1 MRGAVVKTAG
11 GVTTGRP
18 AAAGT
23 ISLWSILKGLG
34 TAIMALSL
42 AGGWPSAGA
51 RAGPDPCSVDAT
63 GTIATCSGNQSA
75 GISFVNQTV
84 TAINV
89 QALTTPINP
98 VAGTPGVQLSV
109 TGAQAGVPGG
119 AGGSTP
125 ALTVLT
131 APTVSIAASAN
142 NPSTLSG
149 LGIAVSGF
157 AGNGAQ
163 GSTGSGSTPAGAG
176 GTGGAAGDVTVTN
189 NGTVVGT
196 KTGRPVNSRAVE
208 FNQTAQLATAQ
219 GQVTT
224 STTETNIRAFLRTST
239 VKAVTDI
246 CGTTPNP
253 CSAAQSVN
261 QGIRDQLINNGVTA
275 YTSLFGGSHSF
286 PLIGQL
292 DSQVAV
298 QLRGAIAIQTYLS
311 NSPLPQE
318 VNDRNG
324 VVSGLSY
331 GGNGGVGGTGS
342 ALMGDQPAARNGANG
357 GNGGAGGAVSIT
369 NTGSIAANG
378 NYLAGILAVSVGGT
392 AGNGGASGF
401 IASFGG
407 QGGVG
412 GSGGTI
418 VVTNQGSITT
428 SGTGAS
434 GIFVQ
439 SVGGAGAAAGTG
451 FLTQNGSAGGV
462 GGQVSVL
469 QTGSIVTA
477 GYGSFGIFAQ
487 SLGGTGGAGLANGAN
502 GNGGTGGSGANVNAA
517 LAGSIVTGGDYA
529 HGIFASS
536 VGGAGGTGGTAS
548 GAGGNGGSAGIV
560 GIDVAAGSVIRTT
573 GANAHAI
580 YGMSMGGT
588 GGTGAENLGFWAEA
602 GGGGNGGAASNVVV
616 ANNGTLVTAGQ
627 FAYGIFAQSVGGNG
641 GYGGAAAGLFAQSGA
656 GGGGAPAGAVMVSN
670 SGSITTAGRGSHAIF
685 AQSVAGGGGDA
696 GAAGGLI
703 ALGGDGGTAAQAICT
718 RSLLR
723 SQCND
728 GGAVTVT
735 NSGTLTVGGDVAYGI
750 FAQSVG
756 GGGGNGGASA
766 GLFAFGGRGGAG
778 GNGGAVAVNNAGAI
792 TGIGEQST
800 GIFAQSIGGGGGN
813 GGDTLSIAV
822 GVGISIG
829 GSGGNG
835 GNGAGVTAINSG
847 VLSQAGDQ
855 STGIFAQSIGGGG
868 GNGGDAKTQG
878 ALASAFTLAIGGSG
892 GGGGSGGPVLVV
904 NNGAITVAGTD
915 ATGIIAQSV
924 GGGGGNGGDAAA
936 SGQSPV
942 VQLSVSIGG
951 SGGNG
956 GGAGAVEVRNNG
968 SITTSGER
976 SRGVFA
982 QSVGGGG
989 GNGGDASAKSVS
1001 SGAPNVPVS
1010 VSLAVAVGG
1019 TAGGGGNGSMVAVS
1033 STGVIATSGD
1043 RAHGIQA
1050 QSVGGGGGSGGSATA
1065 SAQVIASPN
1074 AVSVPV
1080 SVSVGGKGGGGGSG
1094 GAVQITNSGAILTGG
1109 ANAYGIFA
1117 QSVGG
1122 GGGGDGGS
1130 ASTDAKAD
1138 PAQKSVSVSVAI
1150 GGSGTAGGGVGG
1162 TVGMTSGGS
1171 IATAGDDATAILAQ
1185 SVGGGGGAG
1194 GGANSSAAAKYTPSV
1209 SIGGSGGN
1217 GGSGGAV
1224 TVANDGTIMTLGNRA
1239 IGVFAQSVGGGGGV
1253 GGAASGKATASD
1265 NPAGASFALAV
1276 SVGGTGGGGGSGGLV
1291 NVTNTGGIT
1300 TAGANAYGIL
1310 AQSVGGGGGVG
1321 GGAKSSGDDSRYSL
1335 AVSVGG
1341 NGNVAGAGGNVSV
1354 SNAGSIVTT
1363 GGLAHGIYAMSV
1375 GGGGGIGG
1383 DATNS
1388 AGGGNSQG
1396 GSIALTVG
1404 GRGGAAGNGGA
1415 VSVVN
1420 GGRIDTFGFG
1430 AHGIFAQSIGGGGGS
1445 GAAGTAEA
1453 SGNLS
1458 VGGGFGGGGGAS
1470 GNGAAV
1476 QVSNSGTIVTRGNDA
1491 YGIFAQSVGGG
1502 GGAGI
1507 GDGGSG
1513 SAQGSGSK
1521 SIGIS
1526 VGGNAGSSG
1535 NGGAVSVAH
1544 TGNITTSGDGAH
1556 GIFGQSV
1563 GGGGGVGGT
1572 FSGASTATT
1581 SFGAGVTGSGGGA
1594 GNGGGVV
1601 INSAGTIVTN
1611 GQYAYGILAQSVGGG
1626 GGLAGTNNGSSL
1638 AIQIG
1643 SSAGG
1648 SGIGGDVVVNH
1659 TGNVFALGAN
1669 SHAIFAQSTGPGG
1682 NGNISV
1688 TVAGG
1693 NIVGG
1698 SGTGAGIYLD
1708 QGNANTVT
1716 IGGGASVSAL
1726 SGMAIFGSGG
1736 NDVVNNSG
1744 TVTGNVQLGSGAN
1757 AFNNLAG
1764 GRFVTGSLI
1773 GLGSNANTLTNS
1785 GVVDIGGQ
1793 RVVATTALTGRFVQ
1807 SANGTLAVDVR
1818 FGGASDLLTISGSA
1832 ALAGFVM
1839 PTNLYLMPNQTAKIL
1854 TANGGLTGSGLATV
1868 NSPTI
1873 TYGLDYNA
1881 IGGPGGLVLT
1891 VNSVHFAA
1899 PANLSGNQRAVADQF
1914 QNIYNSGGSSA
1925 LAEAMGFLVNLN
1937 ATDYA
1942 AALQRLNPAPF
1953 MIQANNTFTAG
1964 LAFANSMLSCQGF
1977 DGSYAAI
1984 REHQCAWAKVTGGIT
1999 TQNANSENPGYREEA
2014 ARVGAG
2020 TQLQIQPDWFM
2031 GFGAGYERGHVTSGA
2046 AILDANRYDIGLTA
2060 KYVPG
2065 PWLLAAAVDGGYAEV
2080 NAYRNIGGF
2089 PQPNMTANSNS
2100 GIWHLDGKLR
2110 GAYLL
2115 ETANV
2120 YAKPMADFDVI
2131 YLYLPAFSE
2140 YGAGALGLN
2149 VNNMSD
2155 VLFAGTPAVEFGAT
2169 FNVADYYLR
2178 PHATLGATFF
2188 SKNSLSVG
2196 ATFAGT
2202 PAGVAP
2208 FVTTSTFPQTVA
2220 RLSAGLDLI
2229 SSKLTGGVDI
2239 RLQYDGMFA
2248 DGYQS
2253 HTGGAKVSVRF

>member
-1 MRGAVVKTAG
+1 MAIGDATLCHILPGRRVAAARLAGRLAVVFLAFLAWPASTAF
-11 GVTTGRP
+11 
-18 AAAGT
+18 
-23 ISLWSILKGLG
+23 
-34 TAIMALSL
+34 
-42 AGGWPSAGA
+42 
-51 RAGPDPCSVDAT
+51 AGPDPCSIDSF

-75 GISFVNQTV
+75 GIAYVDQTV
-84 TAINV
+84 TTINV
-89 QALTTPINP
+89 QNLTAPIAP
-98 VAGTPGVQLSV
+98 AVGTPGVALGMQ
-109 TGAQAGVPGG
+109 GAAAVLPGG
-119 AGGSTP
+119 AGGSAP
-125 ALTVLT
+125 SLALSTTSSV
-131 APTVSIAASAN
+131 AIVASTN
-142 NPSTLSG
+142 NPGPLDPVG
-149 LGIAVSGF
+149 MLVAAFGAD
-157 AGNGAQ
+157 GAQ
-163 GSTGSGSTPAGAG
+163 GSAGSGSTAALAGGAGGAG
-176 GTGGAAGDVTVTN
+176 GTVTITN
-189 NGTVVGT
+189 NGTIVGT
-196 KTGRPVNSRAVE
+196 KTGRPVNSRAGE
-208 FNQTAQLATAQ
+208 FNQTAELIAAQ
-219 GQVTT
+219 GQVTSAT
-224 STTETNIRAFLRTST
+224 AETNIRAFLRTT
-239 VKAVTDI
+239 TNPAVTAI
-246 CGTTPNP
+246 CGATP
-253 CSAAQSVN
+253 CSAAQSVS
-261 QGIRDQLINNGVTA
+261 QSIRDQLINGNVTA
-275 YTSLFGGSHSF
+275 YTSLFGTSNGF
-286 PLIGQL
+286 PLITQA

-298 QLRGAIAIQTYLS
+298 QLRGALSITTYLS
-311 NSPLPQE
+311 NAPLPQE
-318 VNDRNG
+318 VSDRNG
-324 VVSGLSY
+324 VIAGIS
-331 GGNGGVGGTGS
+331 
-342 ALMGDQPAARNGANG
+342 QG
-357 GNGGAGGAVSIT
+357 GNGGAGGNGSIGFFNQPGAPGGNGGAANSVSIT
-369 NTGSIAANG
+369 NTGSLTANG
-378 NYLAGILAVSVGGT
+378 NYLAGIVALSVGGD
-392 AGNGGASGF
+392 AGNGGTTLVGP
-401 IASFGG
+401 GG
-407 QGGVG
+407 QAGVG
-412 GSGGTI
+412 GAGGTI
-418 VVTNQGSITT
+418 FVTNSGPIST
-428 SGTGAS
+428 SGTGAV
-434 GIFVQ
+434 GIFAQ
-439 SVGGAGAAAGTG
+439 SVGGAGAT
-451 FLTQNGSAGGV
+451 AGGLFQSGSV
-462 GGQVSVL
+462 GGAGGPVVIQ
-469 QTGSIVTA
+469 QTGSIVTG

-487 SLGGTGGAGLANGAN
+487 SLGGTGGAGANASGS
-502 GNGGTGGSGANVNAA
+502 GGTGGVSANVSVS
-517 LAGSIVTGGDYA
+517 LSGSIVTGGDFA

-536 VGGAGGTGGTAS
+536 VGGTGGDGGPS
-548 GAGGNGGSAGIV
+548 QGPGGNGGLAGN
-560 GIDVAAGSVIRTT
+560 VAISVAPGSVIRTT
-573 GANAHAI
+573 GNNAHAI
-580 YGMSMGGT
+580 YGASMGGT
-588 GGTGAENLGFWAEA
+588 GGLGATNLGFWAEA
-602 GGGGNGGAASNVVV
+602 GGGGNGGVGGNVTVT
-616 ANNGTLVTAGQ
+616 NNGTLSTAGQ
-627 FAYGIFAQSVGGNG
+627 FAYGIFAQATGGSG
-641 GYGGAAAGLFAQSGA
+641 GFGGDAAGLFALSGVGGSGA
-656 GGGGAPAGAVMVSN
+656 PSGNVVVSN
-670 SGSITTAGRGSHAIF
+670 AGSITTVGKGSHAIF

-696 GAAGGLI
+696 GSAGGLI
-703 ALGGDGGTAAQAICT
+703 ALGGGGGTAAQNVC
-718 RSLLR
+718 SVSVQR

-728 GGAVTVT
+728 AGAVTVANSGTLSVSGDLAYGIFAESVGGGGGNGGASVGLLAFGGTGGAGGNGGAVTVT
-735 NSGTLTVGGDVAYGI
+735 NTGGITGSGQQATGI

-756 GGGGNGGASA
+756 GGGGNGG
-766 GLFAFGGRGGAG
+766 
-778 GNGGAVAVNNAGAI
+778 
-792 TGIGEQST
+792 
-800 GIFAQSIGGGGGN
+800 
-813 GGDTLSIAV
+813 DTLSVAV
-822 GVGISIG
+822 GAGISIG

-835 GNGAGVTAINSG
+835 GNGAAVSVTNGG
-847 VLSQAGDQ
+847 VLSLTGEQA
-855 STGIFAQSIGGGG
+855 SGIFAQSVGGGG
-868 GNGGDAKTQG
+868 GNGGDASTQG
-878 ALASAFTLAIGGSG
+878 LLASAFTLAIGGRG
-892 GGGGSGGPVLVV
+892 GGGGNGGAVFVT
-904 NNGAITVAGTD
+904 NNGAITVCGVD

-936 SGQSPV
+936 SGLSPV
-942 VQLSVSIGG
+942 VQISVSVGG
-951 SGGNG
+951 SSGGGGNG
-956 GGAGAVEVRNNG
+956 GTVNVTNTG
-968 SITTSGER
+968 SVTTSGVR

-1010 VSLAVAVGG
+1010 VSLAVGVGG
-1019 TAGGGGNGSMVAVS
+1019 TGGGGGNGSIVIANN
-1033 STGVIATSGD
+1033 TGVITTSGD
-1043 RAHGIQA
+1043 RAHGIEA
-1050 QSVGGGGGSGGSATA
+1050 QSVGGGGGSGGSASA
-1065 SAQVIASPN
+1065 SSQVIAAPKG
-1074 AVSVPV
+1074 VSVPV
-1080 SVSVGGKGGGGGSG
+1080 SVAVGGTGGGGGSG
-1094 GAVQITNSGAILTGG
+1094 GAAEVTNGGAIVTGG

-1122 GGGGDGGS
+1122 GGGDGGS
-1130 ASTDAKAD
+1130 ASTQAKAD
-1138 PAQKSVSVSVAI
+1138 PAQTSVSVSLAI
-1150 GGSGTAGGGVGG
+1150 GGSGTAGGGPGG
-1162 TVGMTSGGS
+1162 TVAVTSSGS
-1171 IATAGDDATAILAQ
+1171 IVTAGDDSTAILAQ

-1194 GGANSSAAAKYTPSV
+1194 GGADSAAAAKFTPSV

-1217 GGSGGAV
+1217 GGTGGAV
-1224 TVANDGTIMTLGNRA
+1224 SVANGGTIVTAGNRA
-1239 IGVFAQSVGGGGGV
+1239 IGLFAQSVGGGGGI
-1253 GGAASGKATASD
+1253 GGAASGKAMASD

-1300 TAGANAYGIL
+1300 TAGANAYGVL

-1321 GGAKSSGDDSRYSL
+1321 GGARSSGDDSRYAL

-1354 SNAGSIVTT
+1354 SNAGSILTT
-1363 GGLAHGIYAMSV
+1363 GNLAHGIYAMSV

-1383 DATNS
+1383 DATSS

-1430 AHGIFAQSIGGGGGS
+1430 AHGIFAQSVGGGGGS

-1453 SGNLS
+1453 SGNIS

-1476 QVSNSGTIVTRGNDA
+1476 QVSNGGTIVTRGNDA

-1502 GGAGI
+1502 GGMGI

-1513 SAQGSGSK
+1513 STQGAGNK
-1521 SIGIS
+1521 SIGLS
-1526 VGGNAGSSG
+1526 VGGTAGSAG
-1535 NGGAVSVAH
+1535 NGGLVAVTQ
-1544 TGNITTSGDGAH
+1544 TGNIATSGDGAH

-1572 FSGASTATT
+1572 FSGSSSAAT

-1626 GGLAGTNNGSSL
+1626 GGLAGTNNGSTL

-1643 SSAGG
+1643 SSSGG
-1648 SGIGGDVVVNH
+1648 SGTGGDVVVNH

-1669 SHAIFAQSTGPGG
+1669 SHAIFAQSTGPSG

-1693 NIVGG
+1693 SIVGG
-1698 SGTGAGIYLD
+1698 SGTGAGIALD

-1716 IGGGASVSAL
+1716 ITGGASVSAL
-1726 SGMAIFGSGG
+1726 LGMAIFGSSG

-1744 TVTGNVQLGSGAN
+1744 TVTGNVQLGSGTN

-1773 GLGSNANTLTNS
+1773 DLGSNANTLTNS

-1818 FGGASDLLTISGSA
+1818 FGGGPSDLLNISGSA

-1854 TANGGLTGSGLATV
+1854 TANGALTNSGVTTV
-1868 NSPTI
+1868 DSPTI
-1873 TYGLDYNA
+1873 TYGLDFNN
-1881 IGGPGGLVLT
+1881 IGGPGGMVLT

-1899 PANLSGNQRAVADQF
+1899 PSNLSGNQRAVADQF
-1914 QNIYNSGGSSA
+1914 QNIYNSGGSPA

-1942 AALQRLNPAPF
+1942 AALQRLSPAPF
-1953 MIQANNTFTAG
+1953 MIQANNTFSAG

-1977 DGSYAAI
+1977 DGTYAAI
-1984 REHQCAWAKVTGGIT
+1984 REHQCSWAKVTGGIT
-1999 TQNANSENPGYREEA
+1999 TQNANSENLGYREEA
-2014 ARVGAG
+2014 ARIGAG
-2020 TQLQIQPDWFM
+2020 TQLQIQPDWFV

-2120 YAKPMADFDVI
+2120 YAKPMVDFDAI

-2149 VNNMSD
+2149 VNSMSD

-2229 SSKLTGGVDI
+2229 SSKLMGGVDI